1 VLLKAVFEGPTPLS
15 SIFSPKVLDGDKL
28 RSDPDTIG
36 ALGGGFSFFP
46 GVKTVVEIVEGNGL
60 SIEINGEPASFP
72 PSEKAVEVLREVA
85 VFEGHVKVSHSIHV
99 PIAMGFGTSAAAAL
113 GVLMA
118 LSRLVGRP
126 LTLRE
131 ALKHTHRVEVLC
143 KTGLNS
149 EAGFGHTGLVLVL
162 KEGSPDHAVIDEI
175 PLPPKT
181 KLIAVAAEKTETPEA
196 IASVERLR
204 QLEQIGDRYMDR
216 ILRNPTPENFLK
228 QARAFAYEA
237 GFIDNTVH
245 QIFDTFDKLPT
256 IGYAQNMVGKAVH
269 AIVYEE
275 DAEKIVDM
283 LKKKFPN
290 YPVYV
295 GEAGASL
302 LLTTE

>member
-1 VLLKAVFEGPTPLS
+1 MLKAVFEGPTPLS
-15 SIFSPKVLDGDKL
+15 SIFSPKVLDGDKV
-28 RSDPDTIG
+28 RGDPDTVG

-46 GVKTVVEIVEGNGL
+46 GVKTVVEIREGDGL
-60 SIEINGEPASFP
+60 SIKINGEPARFP
-72 PSEKAVEVLREVA
+72 PSEKAVEVMRELAGV
-85 VFEGHVKVSHSIHV
+85 EGHVRISHSIHV

-113 GVLMA
+113 GVLMS

-126 LTLRE
+126 FTLRE

-162 KEGSPDHAVIDEI
+162 KEGSPDRTVVDEI

-181 KLIAVAAEKTETPEA
+181 KLIAVAAKKTETPDA
-196 IASVERLR
+196 ISSVERLR
-204 QLEQIGDRYMDR
+204 QLETIGDRYMDK

-237 GFIDNTVH
+237 GFVDDTVH
-245 QIFDTFDKLPT
+245 QLFNTFDKLPT

-275 DAEKIVDM
+275 DVEKIVET
-283 LKKKFPN
+283 LKKTFPN

-295 GEAGASL
+295 GVAGASL
-302 LLTTE
+302 LLKTE